1 MLGSKTRSYTQYKF
15 FTESEIHMTEIQ
27 ETEVTD
33 TTQVVREVPFGQ
45 RRTTVVKVA
54 APKDYEAKRAI
65 FRTYQVIWYVLGV
78 IEVLLAFRVFLK
90 LLGANTYSSF
100 TTFIYGLSSIFS
112 QPFAGILGISSNS
125 GMVFEWSTIIAMA
138 VYAVLAYGLVAL
150 FQLVKPTNPQEVDE
164 SIENQ

>member
-1 MLGSKTRSYTQYKF
+1 
-15 FTESEIHMTEIQ
+15 MTEIQ

-33 TTQVVREVPFGQ
+33 TTQVIREVPFGQ
-45 RRTTVVKVA
+45 RRTTIVKVA
-54 APKDYEAKRAI
+54 TPKDYETKKAI

-100 TTFIYGLSSIFS
+100 TTFIYAFSSIFS
-112 QPFAGILGISSNS
+112 QPFAGILGVSSES

-138 VYAVLAYGLVAL
+138 VYAVFAYGLVAL

-164 SIENQ
+164 SIANQ